1 MLTQTL
7 GRSEWRGWGGWALA
21 LVSLALILMIGSLKV
36 SYAAEK
42 VVTPPPPAP
51 SAGES
56 DIIFNGKLSCSL
68 KRQVD
73 LPFKGLITSLRVHSG
88 QRVAAGEILATYQLA
103 PEAVLAIQQRLSP
116 PQISEM
122 ENKLAEADQGLVP
135 LKNKQQELSQLVQKN
150 LAPPQSLTQA
160 NRQVEFAEKHTTNLG
175 EMLQKSRELA
185 QQDRKI
191 LSRLLGKSM
200 KSGQVPQEVA
210 LKAPI
215 SGNIIWVNPEIRVG
229 AELPPLP
236 AAFQV
241 GVMDPMLVRGQAFEI
256 EALQIKVGDRAE
268 VTLDSLPGRKF
279 QAVVSRISWSP
290 IISGN
295 PGLEQPAYYEVEL
308 KVPNPDLA
316 LKEGLKAR
324 IVLRKSK

>member
-1 MLTQTL
+1 MQTL

-21 LVSLALILMIGSLKV
+21 LILILGSLGV
-36 SYAAEK
+36 SSAAEK
-42 VVTPPPPAP
+42 VVTQPPPAP
-51 SAGES
+51 ISAES

-68 KRQVD
+68 RRQVD
-73 LPFKGLITSLRVHSG
+73 LPFKGIITSLRVHSG
-88 QRVAAGEILATYQLA
+88 QRVEAGEILATYQLA

-116 PQISEM
+116 PQLPEM
-122 ENKLAEADQGLVP
+122 ENKLGELDRGLMP
-135 LKNKQQELSQLVQKN
+135 LKDKQRELTQLAQKK
-150 LAPPQSLTQA
+150 LAPTQSLTQA
-160 NRQVEFAEKHTTNLG
+160 KREVEFAEKQKTNLQG
-175 EMLQKSRELA
+175 RLQESRQLA
-185 QQDRKI
+185 QQDREI
-191 LSRLLGKSM
+191 LSRLLGSSV
-200 KSGQVPQEVA
+200 KSGQVPREVA

-215 SGNIIWVNPEIRVG
+215 SGNIIWVNPEVRVN

-256 EALQIKVGDRAE
+256 EALQIKVGDQAE

-279 QAVVSRISWSP
+279 QAEVSRISWSP
-290 IISGN
+290 IASGT
-295 PGLEQPAYYEVEL
+295 PSIDQPAYYEVEL

-324 IVLRKSK
+324 IVLHKSK